1 MNCTI
6 EAVAVAVRTMA
17 TFYTHFIMP
26 LCGQASPPPNP
37 LNTQRDICKFNI
49 LFLPAANAS
58 AGHPQ
63 QLFKGFTE
71 MNCF

>member
-1 MNCTI
+1 MNRTI

-17 TFYTHFIMP
+17 YFYTHFVMP
-26 LCGQASPPPNP
+26 LCGHASPPLNL

-49 LFLPAANAS
+49 LFLPAANAG
-58 AGHPQ
+58 AGHLQ

-71 MNCF
+71 MKIL